1 MNGGRLV
8 GAITL
13 ALLALFFGSLAFAG
27 TGESGVRLLTRN
39 TVRAAFPL
47 FLLAYVASS
56 ARRLWPSDATR
67 WLLRNRRYL
76 GISFG
81 IAMALHLDAIL
92 LLGLLLGDAFETEIT
107 TLLFGGLAYVFIAAM
122 TLTSFDR
129 TAAWLGP
136 RRWNTLHTV
145 GIHYVGI
152 VFLVQWLGKTTESI
166 LYLPFL
172 LAMLGAFALRFAARR
187 ARSAAPDPGAAAP
200 A

>member
-13 ALLALFFGSLAFAG
+13 VLLVQFVGILAFVG
-27 TGESGVRLLTRN
+27 TDQGGVSMLTRA

-56 ARRLWPSDATR
+56 AHRLWPSDATR
-67 WLLRNRRYL
+67 WMLRNRRCL

-81 IAMALHLDAIL
+81 IAMALHLDAIWL
-92 LLGLLLGDAFETEIT
+92 LDLLLGDAFQADLLTV
-107 TLLFGGLAYVFIAAM
+107 LFGGLAYVFIAAM
-122 TLTSFDR
+122 TFTSFDR

-136 RRWNTLHTV
+136 DRWKILHTV
-145 GIHYVGI
+145 GLHYVSI
-152 VFLVQWLGKTTESI
+152 VFVVQWLGKTTVSW
-166 LYLPFL
+166 LYLPLL
-172 LAMLGAFALRFAARR
+172 LAMLGAMAIRFAARR
-187 ARSAAPDPGAAAP
+187 ARASARNSTPAP

>member
-13 ALLALFFGSLAFAG
+13 ALFVLFFGILALAG
-27 TGESGVRLLTRN
+27 TEESGVRLLTRA

-56 ARRLWPSDATR
+56 ARRLWPSDATK

-81 IAMALHLDAIL
+81 IAMALHLDAIWL
-92 LLGLLLGDAFETEIT
+92 LSILLGDSFGSPIT
-107 TLLFGGLAYVFIAAM
+107 TVLFGGLAYVFIAAM

-136 RRWNTLHTV
+136 QLWNKLHRA

-152 VFLVQWLGKTTESI
+152 VFLVQWLGKVTESM
-166 LYLPFL
+166 LYLPIL
-172 LAMLGAFALRFAARR
+172 LAMLGAFAVRFAARR
-187 ARSAAPDPGAAAP
+187 QRSAARDASATAP